1 MNKNFKG
8 AKIANYSENTSGAVK
23 KINFLSLSLPFDL
36 RIE

>member
-8 AKIANYSENTSGAVK
+8 AKIANYSKNTSVAAK
-23 KINFLSLSLPFDL
+23 KFNFLSLYQPFDL